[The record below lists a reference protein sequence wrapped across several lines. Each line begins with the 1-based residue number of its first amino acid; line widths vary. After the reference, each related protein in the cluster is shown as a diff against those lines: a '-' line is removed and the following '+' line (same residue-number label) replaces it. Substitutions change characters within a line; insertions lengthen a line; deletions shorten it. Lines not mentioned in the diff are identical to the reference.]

1 MWRLTFA
8 ITLCGLRYVGCEV
21 VHINFVEGR
30 GVGTDSILY
39 VVCRSSLYF
48 ISHVMSAMVVCTG
61 DNDRSGNEKAV
72 SSTFSHC

>member
-1 MWRLTFA
+1 M
-8 ITLCGLRYVGCEV
+8 GCEV

-48 ISHVMSAMVVCTG
+48 ISHVMSAMVVCIVLVIA
-61 DNDRSGNEKAV
+61 NDRAGNEKAV